1 MQLCCCRDRS
11 KVREQTPPSWTPFRA
26 IPTWSLLN
34 GDSPPVVVH
43 YRERSP
49 AGLRFSNGNQGVV
62 RRSKNHYI
70 PSSRLFSVPA
80 VNTMSAIQEFDLPA
94 RWTSLFQDKYSEAV
108 HNLSKMWPD
117 EESLE
122 VSYREVEGYD
132 HEFAQ
137 DILANPELH
146 FDAANH
152 ALQDFMLDIGAGNIM
167 PFVRI
172 IHLPQ
177 DQVRT
182 VSQLRA
188 ADIDRLISIDA
199 VTTKISGVRPRLY
212 NAVFE
217 CVACGHV
224 MDKQQPN
231 EQELIEPLECSQIE
245 GGCGRPK
252 RQTRFLLR
260 QQSSHLINSQFIEL
274 QELPEQ
280 MKGGIQPERIL
291 CIAEQ
296 DLAGCLNPGDRV
308 KANGVLFIRSQR
320 KGGKDTPVFDIFLRI
335 HSLERQNIPLEEIV
349 ISEEEENEIKDI
361 ARDPGVYDLL
371 TSSIAPSIFGM
382 ERVKESLMLQ
392 LFGGEAQ
399 VNEDGTRNRGD
410 IHILLMGDPG
420 VAKSQLLHYMSTISP
435 RGRFASGKSAS
446 AAGLTAAAV
455 QDATADGRWTLE
467 AGALVL
473 ADLGLAAIDEFDKM
487 NTSDRS
493 SMHEAMEQQTISVS
507 KAGINASLRTRC
519 AVLAAANPTS
529 GRFQPVSDVPF
540 TSQINLAPPLISR
553 FDIIWLLT
561 DTPDENNDEKIAQHI
576 IKTRL
581 QGSSELLVS
590 EGKMPDP
597 TRASVAS
604 KSASKR
610 NGKYATLPREVLRK
624 YVAFAKRN
632 FHPKLN
638 DEARDKIVAYYVS
651 TRKRGGE
658 ASDSVA
664 ISARSLEALSR
675 LAEAS
680 ARIRLTNVAT
690 LEDAERA
697 IRLTETWRHELMGEN
712 FDMTDIESGK
722 KGTVRN
728 QEKFILDTV
737 SVLQNETGQ
746 AADLLDVLTEA
757 ERHDIPRA
765 KAEDII
771 DKLCREGRM
780 IRPAGYTSLQVV

>member
-1 MQLCCCRDRS
+1 MGKGHPHGGNPRPALQGFFAF
-11 KVREQTPPSWTPFRA
+11 RE
-26 IPTWSLLN
+26 
-34 GDSPPVVVH
+34 SPHDAVIDENH
-43 YRERSP
+43 AL
-49 AGLRFSNGNQGVV
+49 AGLRSSSGNEGVHIIAKNDYI
-62 RRSKNHYI
+62 RS
-70 PSSRLFSVPA
+70 PMLFSVPA

-94 RWTSLFQDKYSEAV
+94 RWTSLLQDKYSEAI
-108 HNLSKMWPD
+108 HNLAKMWPD
-117 EESLE
+117 EGSLE

-137 DILANPELH
+137 DILANPDHH
-146 FDAANH
+146 FRAANQ
-152 ALQDFMLDIGAGNIM
+152 ALRQFLLDAGEGNLM

-172 IHLPQ
+172 IHLPS

-188 ADIDRLISIDA
+188 DDIGRLIAIDA
-199 VTTKISGVRPRLY
+199 VTTKITGVRPRLY
-212 NAVFE
+212 TAVFK
-217 CVACGHV
+217 CAACDHE
-224 MDKQQPN
+224 MEINQPN
-231 EQELIEPLECSQIE
+231 EQELIEPIECIQID

-252 RQTRFLLR
+252 RQTRFFLM
-260 QQSSHLINSQFIEL
+260 QQESHLINSQFIEL

-291 CIAEQ
+291 CIGEQ
-296 DLAGCLNPGDRV
+296 DLAGRLNPGDRV

-349 ISEEEENEIKDI
+349 ISEEEETEIKEI
-361 ARDPGVYDLL
+361 ARSEDVYELL
-371 TSSIAPSIFGM
+371 TRSIAPSIFGM
-382 ERVKESLMLQ
+382 ERIKESLMLQ

-435 RGRFASGKSAS
+435 RGRFASGQSAS

-455 QDATADGRWTLE
+455 QDAAADGRWTLE

-487 NTSDRS
+487 NTADRS
-493 SMHEAMEQQTISVS
+493 SMHEAMEQQSISIS

-561 DTPDENNDEKIAQHI
+561 DTPNEQSDEKIASHI
-576 IKTRL
+576 IDNRL
-581 QGSSELLVS
+581 KGSSELLVN
-590 EGKMPDP
+590 EGTIPNPAKA
-597 TRASVAS
+597 TSTS
-604 KSASKR
+604 KEAKKVD
-610 NGKYATLPREVLRK
+610 GKYQILPREILRK
-624 YVAFAKRN
+624 YVAYSKRT
-632 FHPKLN
+632 FHPKL
-638 DEARDKIVAYYVS
+638 DAEAKAKIVAYYVQ
-651 TRKRGGE
+651 TRKQGGDSE
-658 ASDSVA
+658 DSVA
-664 ISARSLEALSR
+664 ITARSLEALSR

-680 ARIRLTNVAT
+680 ARIRLQEVAT
-690 LEDAERA
+690 VEDADRA
-697 IRLTETWRHELMGEN
+697 IRLTKTWRHELMGEN
-712 FDMTDIESGK
+712 FDMTTIESGK
-722 KGTVRN
+722 KGKVRN
-728 QEKFILDTV
+728 QEKVIIDIV
-737 SVLQNETGQ
+737 SVLQNDSGT
-746 AADLLDVLTEA
+746 AANLLDVLTEA
-757 ERHDIPRA
+757 ERRDIPRS

-771 DKLCREGRM
+771 DKLCRDGRM
-780 IRPAGYTSLQVV
+780 MRPSGYDTLQVV

>member
-1 MQLCCCRDRS
+1 M
-11 KVREQTPPSWTPFRA
+11 A
-26 IPTWSLLN
+26 
-34 GDSPPVVVH
+34 
-43 YRERSP
+43 
-49 AGLRFSNGNQGVV
+49 
-62 RRSKNHYI
+62 
-70 PSSRLFSVPA
+70 
-80 VNTMSAIQEFDLPA
+80 AIQEFDLPA
-94 RWTSLFQDKYSEAV
+94 RWTSLLQDKYSEAI

-117 EESLE
+117 EESLD

-137 DILANPELH
+137 DILAKPELH
-146 FDAANH
+146 FDAANQ
-152 ALQDFMLDIGAGNIM
+152 ALQQFMLDIGAGNIM

-172 IHLPQ
+172 IHLPP

-188 ADIDRLISIDA
+188 ADIDRLIAIDA
-199 VTTKISGVRPRLY
+199 VTTKISSVRPRLY
-212 NAVFE
+212 TAVFE

-224 MDKQQPN
+224 MDIKQPN

-252 RQTRFLLR
+252 RQTRFLLQ

-296 DLAGCLNPGDRV
+296 DLAGRLNPGDRV

-335 HSLERQNIPLEEIV
+335 HSLERQNIPLEEIN
-349 ISEEEENEIKDI
+349 ISEEEETEIREI

-399 VNEDGTRNRGD
+399 VNDDGTRNRGD

-435 RGRFASGKSAS
+435 RGRFTSGQSAS

-487 NTSDRS
+487 NSADRS
-493 SMHEAMEQQTISVS
+493 SMHEAMEQQSISIS

-561 DTPDENNDEKIAQHI
+561 DTPDESSDEKIAQHI
-576 IKTRL
+576 INNRL
-581 QGSSELLVS
+581 EGSSELLVN
-590 EGKMPDP
+590 EGSLPDP
-597 TRASVAS
+597 TRASAVN
-604 KSASKR
+604 KSTNKK
-610 NGKYATLPREVLRK
+610 NGKYTVLPREVLRK
-624 YVAFAKRN
+624 YVAYAKRN
-632 FHPKLN
+632 FHPKMN
-638 DEARDKIVAYYVS
+638 DEARDTIVAYYVS
-651 TRKRGGE
+651 TRKQGGE

-664 ISARSLEALSR
+664 ITARSLEALSR

-680 ARIRLTNVAT
+680 ARIRLSNIAT
-690 LEDAERA
+690 LDDAERA
-697 IRLTETWRHELMGEN
+697 IRLTKTWRHELMGEN
-712 FDMTDIESGK
+712 FDMTTIESGK
-722 KGTVRN
+722 KGTIRN
-728 QEKFILDTV
+728 QEKFIIDTV
-737 SVLQNETGQ
+737 STLQNETGQ
-746 AADLLDVLTEA
+746 AADLMDVLTEA
-757 ERHDIPRA
+757 ERHDIPRS